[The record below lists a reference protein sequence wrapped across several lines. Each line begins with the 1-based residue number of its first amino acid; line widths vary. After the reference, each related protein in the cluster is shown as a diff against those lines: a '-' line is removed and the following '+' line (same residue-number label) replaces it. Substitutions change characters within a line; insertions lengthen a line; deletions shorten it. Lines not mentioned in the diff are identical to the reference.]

1 MAGLRRPASARDGAG
16 LSSWPRRHHLHLLLH
31 PPSLAAPPPPSI
43 IPTCAPRIPP
53 RIPASSSA
61 PLCTRPVA
69 PAMSRPP
76 APPRPAGGP
85 PGAGPA
91 AGGGPLAPPPPGGT
105 AAALKPPPAAP
116 RRVPAP
122 PGTTVLPTPGFAGYA
137 VAWSPFFEGRL
148 AAAGAANYGLVGN
161 GRLHIVGVPPAPLA
175 AAPAAAGAR
184 VENAFDTQ
192 DGLYAVAWS
201 EAHESQVATAAG
213 DGRVHLWDINLREHP
228 VRAWHEHSRE
238 VFGLDWNNLNKQLF
252 LTSSWDASVRVW
264 HPERPASVASFT
276 AHGGCVYAA
285 KWSPHTP
292 TLLASA
298 CGDGYVR
305 LFDTRTGGA
314 PGAPPARPV
323 AQLHVGGEVLSLDW
337 NKYRPMTIATGATDR
352 MVKTYDL
359 RNSAASSAPTGVLA
373 GHEYAVRTVAWSPH
387 SSDLLVSGGY
397 DMTARVWN
405 AAAAPP
411 PGAPMWRFTP
421 QPASALQA
429 PAGAAATPTPVSSGG
444 NPLLNVYT
452 GHTEFVIGA
461 SWALFTP
468 NKVATTA
475 WDSTVQIWNAT

>member
-1 MAGLRRPASARDGAG
+1 M
-16 LSSWPRRHHLHLLLH
+16 
-31 PPSLAAPPPPSI
+31 
-43 IPTCAPRIPP
+43 
-53 RIPASSSA
+53 
-61 PLCTRPVA
+61 
-69 PAMSRPP
+69 
-76 APPRPAGGP
+76 
-85 PGAGPA
+85 
-91 AGGGPLAPPPPGGT
+91 
-105 AAALKPPPAAP
+105 
-116 RRVPAP
+116 
-122 PGTTVLPTPGFAGYA
+122 PTPGFAGYA

-161 GRLHIVGVPPAPLA
+161 GRLHIISSSPPAP
-175 AAPAAAGAR
+175 APPMGPAPR

-201 EAHESQVATAAG
+201 EAHENQVATASG
-213 DGRVHLWDINLREHP
+213 DGRVHLWDVNLREHP

-264 HPERPASVASFT
+264 HPEQPASIAAFT

-292 TLLASA
+292 TLFATA
-298 CGDGYVR
+298 CGDGFVR
-305 LFDTRTGGA
+305 LFDTRTGGGL
-314 PGAPPARPV
+314 GAPPVRPA

-337 NKYRPMTIATGATDR
+337 NKYRPMTLATGGTDR
-352 MVKTYDL
+352 MVKVFDL

-373 GHEYAVRTVAWSPH
+373 GHDYAVRTVAWSPH
-387 SSDLLVSGGY
+387 SADLLLSGGY
-397 DMTARVWN
+397 DMTARIWN

-411 PGAPMWRFTP
+411 PGAPAWKFTP

-429 PAGAAATPTPVSSGG
+429 RAAPTASATLGAAQGG
-444 NPLLNVYT
+444 NPLLKVYS

-468 NKVATTA
+468 GRVATTA
-475 WDSTVQIWNAT
+475 WDSTVQLWNATP